1 MTDSGSSVVRPAQ
14 RRRRLFGQPL
24 VFRLL
29 IGLLSAYFSV
39 GIAAAVFQHRLV
51 YKPIRKAPIE
61 PEDSRL
67 EHMAVS
73 TIQVPTHDGLTLNG
87 WRATPLDRSPR
98 CAVLFFHGNFGNRT
112 WCWRTLQMFEE
123 LDVEVWLIDYRG
135 YGDNSGTP
143 NEADFRKDARST
155 WSLLTEDHAIP
166 ADQIVICGY
175 SLGGAVAVGLASEL
189 CESGVSPRGL
199 ITVATFP
206 SLADAAAE
214 RFPLL
219 PVRLM
224 LNEQWPS
231 AAQMKT
237 VTCPILHI
245 HGTNDRIV
253 PMNLGHKLFTAAPSH
268 ATNQMPKQF
277 VELSRCDHLSLFR
290 EGRQVCGL
298 TIDGFLDQIL
308 GSQGDR
314 IGRNAIA
321 TTALSR

>member
-1 MTDSGSSVVRPAQ
+1 MDSGSSSHLSLPRKRA
-14 RRRRLFGQPL
+14 LFGKVL
-24 VFRLL
+24 VCRML
-29 IGLLSAYFSV
+29 IALLSTYFSV
-39 GIAAAVFQHRLV
+39 GVAAAVFQHRLV
-51 YKPIRKAPIE
+51 YKPIRKAPIK
-61 PEDSRL
+61 PRDSRL
-67 EHMAVS
+67 EQMAVS

-87 WRATPLDRSPR
+87 WRATPLDGSPR
-98 CAVLFFHGNFGNRT
+98 CVVLFFHGNFGNRT
-112 WCWRTLQMFEE
+112 WCWRTLRMFEE

-155 WSLLTEDHAIP
+155 WSLLTEDHGIAS
-166 ADQIVICGY
+166 DQIVICGH
-175 SLGGAVAVGLASEL
+175 SLGGAVAVGLASRL
-189 CESGVSPRGL
+189 CESGTIPRGL

-231 AAQMKT
+231 ASQMRS

-245 HGTNDRIV
+245 HGANDRIV
-253 PMNLGHKLFTAAPSH
+253 PMNLGHKLFAAAPSH

-277 VELSRCDHLSLFR
+277 VELPQCDHLSLFR
-290 EGRQVCGL
+290 EGRHVCGL

-308 GSQGDR
+308 GSQNDR
-314 IGRNAIA
+314 IERNAVL